1 MVWAVSLRAKAMHES
16 YLSGTR
22 THTAKMFCKQMF
34 LTRIQRCVP
43 QSLKQFDKFHVQV
56 VTQPSSEL
64 FTSTAWSSDFFPV
77 QNANV
82 QMLFLIAMNW
92 QLSERNLVAKSSVP
106 QRPLVMSKKIG
117 KPIIKI
123 RKNQSDSIRKSY
135 ENQIKN
141 RYLFGKNT
149 HNRIMGNYGKIM
161 GKLWVRYGVPRLRI
175 NRLVF
180 SNNRLW
186 PNYDPLWEVMGTM

>member
-1 MVWAVSLRAKAMHES
+1 
-16 YLSGTR
+16 
-22 THTAKMFCKQMF
+22 
-34 LTRIQRCVP
+34 
-43 QSLKQFDKFHVQV
+43 
-56 VTQPSSEL
+56 
-64 FTSTAWSSDFFPV
+64 
-77 QNANV
+77 
-82 QMLFLIAMNW
+82 
-92 QLSERNLVAKSSVP
+92 
-106 QRPLVMSKKIG
+106 MSKKIG

-186 PNYDPLWEVMGTM
+186 PNYDPLWVVMGTM